1 MSANPEEIF
10 IDLAF
15 LFLRICVCVFQNGR
29 RTGGRKSYAGNRGLA
44 SHTSASWPCEIDGCG
59 KQFVREADL
68 RRHQRT
74 TRVHANPN

>member
-1 MSANPEEIF
+1 M
-10 IDLAF
+10 
-15 LFLRICVCVFQNGR
+15 CVVSQNGR
-29 RTGGRKSYAGNRGLA
+29 KTGGKKSYTGNRGPV
-44 SHTSASWPCEIDGCG
+44 SHSTPSWPCEIDGCG